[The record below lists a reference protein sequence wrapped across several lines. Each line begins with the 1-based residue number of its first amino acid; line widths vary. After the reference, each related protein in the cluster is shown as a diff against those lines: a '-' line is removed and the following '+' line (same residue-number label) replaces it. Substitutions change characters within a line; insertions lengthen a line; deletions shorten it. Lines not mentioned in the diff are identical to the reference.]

1 LHGIAEQLELHF
13 NQGHP
18 VVLGQHCHIDDLVK
32 SGNHQWTQTLAI
44 EIHYEIENLNIN
56 CDLLLLFTE
65 DSVAKIN
72 QQVDNLLDSGSDI
85 RSSTESLEFTEM
97 HWLMDVLHNIDFGL
111 VILDR
116 EYKIQLW
123 NGFMENHSGLR
134 PDEVHDKAL
143 FDSFPD
149 IPEPWF
155 RQKAEPVF
163 ELKTRTFT
171 IWEQRP
177 YVFKFKN
184 YRPITGRAPH
194 MFQNSSIIPLESIDG
209 SVKHICLIIYD
220 VTDVAMNREDL
231 SAANKNLNHLSK
243 TDGLTELLSN
253 SFWQEEFSREY
264 KRGMRSKHAS
274 TLVLFEIDNFDSI
287 NSKYS
292 HQVGDDVLRA
302 VASLLKQTVRET
314 DISGRLSD
322 KQFAI
327 LLVDTN
333 AKSAINLAER
343 LRKKIME
350 IIINSEQSEIK
361 FTISSGVAE
370 IHADFSDELKW
381 SSAAEKALRH
391 AQKSGMNKTTVY
403 QTKPS

>member
-1 LHGIAEQLELHF
+1 MS
-13 NQGHP
+13 N
-18 VVLGQHCHIDDLVK
+18 
-32 SGNHQWTQTLAI
+32 
-44 EIHYEIENLNIN
+44 
-56 CDLLLLFTE
+56 
-65 DSVAKIN
+65 
-72 QQVDNLLDSGSDI
+72 
-85 RSSTESLEFTEM
+85 ESLEFTEM
-97 HWLMDVLHNIDFGL
+97 HWLMDVLQNIDVGL

-134 PDEVHDKAL
+134 PDEVHDKAM
-143 FDSFPD
+143 FESFPD

-231 SAANKNLNHLSK
+231 SAANKNINHLSK
-243 TDGLTELLSN
+243 TDALTELLN
-253 SFWQEEFSREY
+253 GNFWQEELNREY
-264 KRGMRSKHAS
+264 KRMMRSKQAS
-274 TLVLFEIDNFDSI
+274 TVILFEIDDFDKI
-287 NSKYS
+287 NSQHS
-292 HQVGDDVLRA
+292 HQIGDEVLRS
-302 VASLLKQTVRET
+302 VSSLLKQTVRET
-314 DISGRLSD
+314 DISGRLTEN
-322 KQFAI
+322 QFGI
-327 LLVDTN
+327 LLVDTD
-333 AKSAINLAER
+333 AQSAINLAER
-343 LRKKIME
+343 LRKQVIN
-350 IIINSEQSEIK
+350 ININSGQSEIQ
-361 FTISSGVAE
+361 FTISLGVAQ
-370 IHADFSDELKW
+370 IHPEFNDESQW

-391 AQKSGMNKTTVY
+391 AQKSGMNKTTLY
-403 QTKPS
+403 QTKPA